1 MLLSWC
7 VDSSLPKAHCG
18 WGWSLLPPLAN
29 SARDRPIWPCAA
41 EGLREGAD
49 EAALFAG
56 LGFSACTQPEP
67 DFVLSAEWVVQV
79 V

>member
-56 LGFSACTQPEP
+56 LGFSA
-67 DFVLSAEWVVQV
+67 
-79 V
+79 